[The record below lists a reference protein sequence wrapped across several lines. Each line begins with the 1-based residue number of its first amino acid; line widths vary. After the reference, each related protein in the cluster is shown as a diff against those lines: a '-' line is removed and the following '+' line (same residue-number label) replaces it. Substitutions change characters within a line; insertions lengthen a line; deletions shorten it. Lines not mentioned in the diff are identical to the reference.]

1 MLLALGQANGKVVL
15 TTFGPSAYD
24 ALGLTGLEL
33 SEYLSNVFFLSL
45 FGPLASVARC
55 VGIILAFARR
65 MSRVQFLGGTQRR
78 SSVARFYG
86 AHSALLGK

>member
-33 SEYLSNVFFLSL
+33 SEYLSNVFFIITW
-45 FGPLASVARC
+45 SVSIR
-55 VGIILAFARR
+55 GELRR
-65 MSRVQFLGGTQRR
+65 YHTSFCTPDVPGSISGRDT
-78 SSVARFYG
+78 
-86 AHSALLGK
+86 KKK